1 MKPFKNAPVL
11 LSGLCLTLAAC
22 SGDDS
27 GVATFSPMQTQQ
39 AALTS
44 FTPVVTGDWAIYRAD
59 EATTGAGTDL
69 DGDTDTDGVV
79 TFAVSLLNG
88 VQHSANL
95 QADEAHLIGS
105 DAWLVVDEAK
115 TGIDHNGV
123 GGAVDV
129 VLMHW
134 VVDSEVDPVYVA
146 DVAIGGNL
154 TAVAVDER
162 MYFATPASTG
172 AGTTN
177 LAFVDTTAPATP
189 VVVAG
194 PGGGLDS
201 GRIHGERDGLLL
213 LTFDENTDGDL
224 DGDADGTDSFVLGLL
239 DGTDVAAMVSLTSLG
254 LRNTSAPFDAEIL
267 DVAGDGTP
275 DEGWLIAVLVDEAA
289 EGADLNDPAL
299 FHANW
304 LPAQCGAAADGDQI
318 DEVLHYLYFGH
329 PTFGTGAVNTGLVGR
344 NKALVVDG
352 EYVATISPEDEQ
364 GCDLNQEGL
373 AGDLFARWCE
383 AVDPALGSMGV
394 FPPTAATL
402 MDALVAGPAG
412 GSFGL
417 VKLDGKLVALVDEL
431 TDDQDHDGDGAK
443 TSRLLAF
450 VEDLGSDMAW
460 DYDLIDPSLG
470 PKKVRVDWMA
480 AEPEIDRLG
489 VGVSEAQEDLNLNLG
504 CSGVQM
510 KDADKTDQVLGWLH
524 FETAGLVAYG
534 LGFAADPFNNGT
546 TLAGGNIYFRL
557 DEAGDNVDFNGD
569 GDKNDVALSRFALGV
584 ASCASFMSTLNGDVG
599 PALFSDNQRGAV
611 FFFDEAMANIDAN
624 GDGDKT
630 DDVLRWFRFF

>member
-1 MKPFKNAPVL
+1 MKLSSIAPVL
-11 LSGLCLTLAAC
+11 LPSLCITLAAC
-22 SGDDS
+22 SSSDS
-27 GVATFSPMQTQQ
+27 GVATFAPMQTQQ

-44 FTPVVTGDWAIYRAD
+44 FTPVVTGDWAIYLAD
-59 EATTGAGTDL
+59 EATTGVGTDL

-79 TFAVSLLNG
+79 TFAVSLISG
-88 VQHSANL
+88 VQYSANL

-105 DAWLVVDEAK
+105 SAWLVVDEAK
-115 TGIDHNGV
+115 TGIDHSGV

-134 VVDSEVDPVYVA
+134 VVDSGVDPVYVTDLA
-146 DVAIGGNL
+146 TGGNL

-162 MYFATPASTG
+162 LYFATPAS
-172 AGTTN
+172 AGIGSTN
-177 LAFVDTTAPATP
+177 IAFVDTTAPETALL
-189 VVVAG
+189 VAG
-194 PGGGLDS
+194 PGSGLDTGS
-201 GRIHGERDGLLL
+201 IHGERDGLLL

-224 DGDADGTDSFVLGLL
+224 DGDADGTDGFVLGLL
-239 DGTDVAAMVSLTSLG
+239 DATDVAGNVTLTALG
-254 LRNTSAPFDAEIL
+254 LRNAGAPFDAEIL

-275 DEGWLIAVLVDEAA
+275 DEGWLVAVLVDEAA
-289 EGADLNDPAL
+289 ESTDLNDPAL

-304 LPAQCGAAADGDQI
+304 LPAQCGAAADGDQT

-329 PTFGTGAVNTGLVGR
+329 PTFGMGAVNTGLVGR

-373 AGDLFARWCE
+373 AGDLFARWCQ
-383 AVDPALGSMGV
+383 AVDPALGSMGI

-417 VKLDGKLVALVDEL
+417 VKMDGNLVAIVDEL
-431 TDDQDHDGDGAK
+431 TDDQDHDGDTAK

-450 VEDLGSDMAW
+450 VDDLGTDMAW
-460 DYDLIDPSLG
+460 DYDLFDPSLG

-480 AEPEIDRLG
+480 AEPEIDRIG
-489 VGVSEAQEDLNLNLG
+489 VGVSEAQEGANLNLG

-510 KDADKTDQVLGWLH
+510 KDADMTDQVLGWLH
-524 FETAGLVAYG
+524 FEQAGLVAYG
-534 LGFAADPFNNGT
+534 LGFAVDPFNNGT
-546 TLAGGNIYFRL
+546 TLSGGNIFFRL
-557 DEAGDNVDFNGD
+557 DEAGDNSDFNGD
-569 GDKNDVALSRFALGV
+569 GDMNDVALSRFALGV
-584 ASCASFMSTLNGDVG
+584 ASCANFMSTLNADVG
-599 PALFSDNQRGAV
+599 PALFSDNERGAV

-630 DDVLRWFRFF
+630 DDVIRWFRFF